1 MKTYTILGAPRC
13 AGCGPPSV
21 SREEQIVSTNLY
33 LVFSK
38 RPEAV
43 SASDYDRWYE
53 AHAQE
58 NIESPGFLNARRFEL
73 GQVNGAPAPYE
84 HLAVYEY
91 EGEMDQWRAGLNERI
106 TSGAI
111 VLPEWFPQI
120 QFGSWDCR
128 PRSGLL
134 QPARLAR

>member
-1 MKTYTILGAPRC
+1 M
-13 AGCGPPSV
+13 
-21 SREEQIVSTNLY
+21 STNLY

-53 AHAQE
+53 THAQE

-73 GQVNGAPAPYE
+73 GQVNGTPAPYE

-91 EGEMDQWRAGLNERI
+91 EGAMEQWRAGLNERI
-106 TSGAI
+106 KTGAI

-120 QFGSWDCR
+120 QFGSWDCQ

-134 QPARLAR
+134 QPARLAH

>member
-1 MKTYTILGAPRC
+1 M
-13 AGCGPPSV
+13 
-21 SREEQIVSTNLY
+21 STNLY

-53 AHAQE
+53 THAQE

-73 GQVNGAPAPYE
+73 GQVNGTPAPYE

-91 EGEMDQWRAGLNERI
+91 EGAMEQWRAGLNERI
-106 TSGAI
+106 KSGDI
-111 VLPEWFPQI
+111 VLPS
-120 QFGSWDCR
+120 GSHRSSSVAGIASRC
-128 PRSGLL
+128 SGLL
-134 QPARLAR
+134 QPARLTH